1 MNTNSKTEIIALKFP
16 INISKLIPREMK
28 LSDSFS
34 SVKTKV
40 YDITCFSSVKF
51 HLGQTSREISKELPD
66 YEYKI
71 YAYRATKRCVED
83 NIGRLKLL
91 YKYDH
96 TKRFVH
102 INVEMLP
109 PQEDVEM
116 LPPLLIPQPL
126 DASSISDFE
135 LEEVPVRVT
144 QSRRQ
149 LNTDE

>member
-1 MNTNSKTEIIALKFP
+1 MNNSKTEIITLKFP

-34 SVKTKV
+34 SVKTKG

-71 YAYRATKRCVED
+71 YAYRATKRCVQD
-83 NIGRLKLL
+83 DIGRLKPL

-116 LPPLLIPQPL
+116 LPPLL

-135 LEEVPVRVT
+135 LEEEEVKTNRT
-144 QSRRQ
+144 NRRQ
-149 LNTDE
+149 LNSDE

>member
-1 MNTNSKTEIIALKFP
+1 MNNSKTEIITLKFP

-83 NIGRLKLL
+83 DIGRLKLL

-116 LPPLLIPQPL
+116 LPPLL

-135 LEEVPVRVT
+135 LEEEEVKTNRT
-144 QSRRQ
+144 NRRQ
-149 LNTDE
+149 LNSDE